1 MIKIKSILIWVILS
15 IALAACTALTPL
27 KPLEQCLPN
36 FPDRDGW
43 YGGDGAYSVQL
54 DNHRTMW
61 LFGDTFVSDD
71 IGRKDRIG
79 MDVVMGNTLAVSTCP
94 ADRKFSIRYF
104 LKKKNSTFVPFFG
117 ENEILWPQDPFI
129 VNGTLFIPLLLIETL
144 PDAPA
149 PFNFK
154 IAGHKIA
161 RVKDF
166 SDADPRKWPV
176 NYMDWTSSI
185 PSGIEALAT
194 TSIVH
199 EHYVYFF
206 PLYRYRKAP
215 AEIHGNILARIP
227 VNNLEH
233 PTGAFE
239 YLHRDGTWRKEL
251 LHDTVKII
259 FSAPVSELSVRYH
272 RLDQKWLA
280 VYLSPFD
287 GGRKLLIQAAKTLE
301 GPWSAPEP
309 AIESI
314 PELDPSTPL
323 YNRYTFCYAGKE
335 HRQLARDKNL
345 VVTYVCNSS
354 EDQNRPSGFLRN
366 NLFLY
371 RPVVKNVVCPSNICH

>member
-79 MDVVMGNTLAVSTCP
+79 MDVVMGNTLAVSTCQ

-176 NYMDWTSSI
+176 NYMDWTSSL
-185 PSGIEALAT
+185 PSGIEALA
-194 TSIVH
+194 
-199 EHYVYFF
+199 
-206 PLYRYRKAP
+206 
-215 AEIHGNILARIP
+215 
-227 VNNLEH
+227 
-233 PTGAFE
+233 
-239 YLHRDGTWRKEL
+239 
-251 LHDTVKII
+251 
-259 FSAPVSELSVRYH
+259 
-272 RLDQKWLA
+272 
-280 VYLSPFD
+280 
-287 GGRKLLIQAAKTLE
+287 
-301 GPWSAPEP
+301 
-309 AIESI
+309 
-314 PELDPSTPL
+314 
-323 YNRYTFCYAGKE
+323 
-335 HRQLARDKNL
+335 
-345 VVTYVCNSS
+345 
-354 EDQNRPSGFLRN
+354 
-366 NLFLY
+366 
-371 RPVVKNVVCPSNICH
+371 